1 MKEEEAISL
10 SKQCNFNVLRAL
22 PLKLEASG
30 REYWRIISS
39 ENESLI
45 LCYLNPEEGNH
56 SKFISISNALKNSNI
71 SCANVIHHNEGLGV
85 TIQDDLGDNDLLKIL
100 NTDNKND
107 LLERSLEILL
117 QIQNSKHIEVE
128 KFSRKELQ
136 GQMSLFKDI
145 FCKQFLK
152 IETDQ
157 TIDELISE
165 TTEALLK
172 HPWVNCHFDFERRN
186 LVLNKKNDLTVIDYQ
201 DMKQGPIGIDLAG
214 ILIDHYY
221 EVDTSN
227 IKELLNHYSNL
238 MKSKYY
244 ESDLFEFLRWGCIQ
258 RNLRILGTLS
268 NLFLTK
274 KRSFRLKD
282 LPMILNN
289 LIAMIPGDHGSKE
302 FMKNKVKPALV
313 ERISEL

>member
-1 MKEEEAISL
+1 MK
-10 SKQCNFNVLRAL
+10 
-22 PLKLEASG
+22 LKTF
-30 REYWRIISS
+30 
-39 ENESLI
+39 
-45 LCYLNPEEGNH
+45 LN
-56 SKFISISNALKNSNI
+56 
-71 SCANVIHHNEGLGV
+71 
-85 TIQDDLGDNDLLKIL
+85 
-100 NTDNKND
+100 
-107 LLERSLEILL
+107 
-117 QIQNSKHIEVE
+117 
-128 KFSRKELQ
+128 
-136 GQMSLFKDI
+136 LFKDI
-145 FCKQFLK
+145 FCKKFLK
-152 IETDQ
+152 IEIDQ
-157 TIDELISE
+157 TVDKLISE
-165 TTEALLK
+165 TIEALLK

-186 LVLNKKNDLTVIDYQ
+186 LVLNKNNDLTVIDYQ

-238 MKSKYY
+238 MKSKYS

-268 NLFLTK
+268 NLYLIK
-274 KRSFRLKD
+274 KRSFRLND

-289 LIAMIPGDHGSKE
+289 LIAMIPGDHESTE